1 MFLKGYQQEIDN
13 MGIIPREEVLNSFLI
28 LNDKVT
34 SKERNYE
41 KEMKIEIELKNRPRV
56 FGNMFKSV
64 SNKMKEGK
72 KIKTAVGKVL
82 DKYLLA
88 QKKQKEKK
96 RNILDMKQINRKNEL
111 SILKFNDN
119 IKQIN
124 YLLTSKEQ
132 EIKKIKKK
140 IFYGNDLDKK

>member
-1 MFLKGYQQEIDN
+1 
-13 MGIIPREEVLNSFLI
+13 
-28 LNDKVT
+28 
-34 SKERNYE
+34 
-41 KEMKIEIELKNRPRV
+41 MKIELELKNKPRV

-72 KIKTAVGKVL
+72 KIKSAVGKVL

-88 QKKQKEKK
+88 QKQQKEKK
-96 RNILDMKQINRKNEL
+96 RNLLDMKQINRKNEV

-124 YLLTSKEQ
+124 YLLTSKEH
-132 EIKKIKKK
+132 ETWTERH
-140 IFYGNDLDKK
+140 IFILIVVIIFIIIFICFIVVLTYILYSNKEKDKER